1 MYCNFQ
7 ETGKIFNNKKV
18 YKCSNCQLELGL
30 DDPNIN
36 VLCFEQE
43 MTLKRQ
49 LAQQYEENNKK
60 AEAIIKEQQEK
71 DNNVQD
77 EDLCSKDQI
86 DERMAICNKCEH
98 YKDNACLLCGCRVVR
113 EHNYNNKLANKKASC
128 PDGRWGSIS

>member
-30 DDPNIN
+30 DDPNVR

-43 MTLKRQ
+43 MTLKKQ
-49 LAQQYEENNKK
+49 LIERYDEYTKK
-60 AEAIIKEQQEK
+60 AEEKAK
-71 DNNVQD
+71 DNDISDQ
-77 EDLCSKDQI
+77 DLCSKDQI
-86 DERMAICNKCEH
+86 EERMKICNTCEH
-98 YKDNACLLCGCRVVR
+98 YKDNACLLCGCRIVR

-128 PDGRWGSIS
+128 PDGRWDPIS